1 MPSAP
6 AEEPTKRD
14 SASPRIEYDKALY
27 NGLLEVNRLFA
38 TSLDKPVDETFQKL
52 SSLLVKYLDLDLAW
66 IARLP
71 LGQEWVVPVAA
82 AGQAT
87 SYLEGLRVTSREDLP
102 EGQGP
107 IGFAL
112 RTGEINRIDVEDAR
126 FGPWRDKAKSY
137 GFGRGLALPFEFPD
151 GERAVIALHRHVGKR
166 VYPNVENL
174 LLRLSEDLTVFLRH
188 CREREQL
195 QRLLDYQEAIG
206 TLLHGLLVRQEP
218 EVVYSEV
225 IRILVEKTDALGAWI
240 SVPDETHLHVVADGC
255 KEEYPELVHDMRR
268 FEVPLADD
276 GSPLSRSTA
285 AQAYR
290 FGRPVIVADGY
301 GSELN
306 GLKKAFQ
313 SLKSAQVAGA
323 WPLILDGVPV
333 AVLVIVSEDRDYFT
347 EPLQILINQL
357 VDGVGIAIQNHN
369 TQVEAKQ
376 KSLLYQ
382 ALLTEGDLLF
392 TAQDEGHFLDEA
404 CVRLI
409 ESGLF
414 RTVWIGKATEDG
426 SIEQVTSC
434 GEGTS
439 DLDLLPLIAR
449 SNPGSSTA
457 SLRAIKSGK
466 TLYIRDYVNDP
477 FNAPWAEL
485 SMCNGWRSAVSSPIE
500 RGGKTWGVLTV
511 LSDQTDGF
519 QPGVIEL
526 LTQISQLLAHG
537 LNEIDLR
544 EELNV
549 ERDRQSWL
557 ASHDILTGLP
567 NRRGLEEH
575 ISDAITRSKA
585 NETLLAIGMLDLDD
599 FKALNDRFGHNVGDQ
614 VLRDLAVLLGGAL
627 RQTDLLSR
635 VGGDEFV
642 LVLEG
647 VRRFSDLSVVLR
659 KIERVLATPL
669 ALASGESTVVGGSL
683 GLALYSGDDS
693 SPDTLLREADQALYR
708 LKGKKGY
715 RSRDWAFYAP
725 TDPEGISVFPYVSL
739 ADRRGTIQNLYQD
752 LLHSEGLKAYYQPIV
767 ELTSGKVVGA
777 EALARLV
784 SSSGAIYH
792 PSEFINDLSFAD
804 QMYLTLRMLEIV
816 LGDLELLKNSGHE
829 LWCSVNITPEQLVSD
844 IFLSQLTDLLR
855 LHEVPPSKITL
866 EVLEGG
872 NFLSMEDAW
881 QRMVFLK
888 ELGIDLAIDDI
899 GSAYSSLLRLRDLP
913 IDKIKLD
920 QEFVRTLENQ
930 PNGFHFLNAMSD
942 LSKGLQVDFIAEG
955 AETEEI
961 LDALATL
968 DIPYV
973 QGFAISPPLVFEEFL
988 IWMSAYEGAPV
999 QEHPHTILGL
1009 YALHIRQTFMH
1020 HQRLNSRL
1028 PAPSLDE
1035 CALHIHVLRLG
1046 YEGSEIDKAHR
1057 AYHVALSHFESAF
1070 SENPNPYL
1078 RSLEESRESLRRSI
1092 HDALQ
1097 NSTNA

>member
-1 MPSAP
+1 MPSVP
-6 AEEPTKRD
+6 PEGPEKLD
-14 SASPRIEYDKALY
+14 SDSPHIEYDKTLY
-27 NGLLEVNRLFA
+27 NGLLEINRLFA
-38 TSLDKPVDETFQKL
+38 TSLDKPVEKTLLTL
-52 SSLLVKYLDLDLAW
+52 SSLLVNYLDLDLAW
-66 IARLP
+66 IVRLP
-71 LGQEWVVPVAA
+71 IDGEWVIPMAA
-82 AGQAT
+82 AGIAKD
-87 SYLEGLRVTSREDLP
+87 YLDGIRITSREDLP

-112 RTGEINRIDVEDAR
+112 RTGEIHRIDVEDAK
-126 FGPWRDKAKSY
+126 FEPWRQKAKPY
-137 GFGRGLALPFEFPD
+137 GFGRGLALPFDFPD
-151 GERAVIALHRHVGKR
+151 GEQAVISLHRHVGKPF
-166 VYPNVENL
+166 YPNVEAL
-174 LLRLSEDLTVFLRH
+174 LVRLSEDLTAFLLHR
-188 CREREQL
+188 REREQV
-195 QRLLDYQEAIG
+195 QRLLDYQDAIG
-206 TLLHGLLVRQEP
+206 TLLHGLLVLPEP
-218 EVVYSEV
+218 EVAYSEV

-240 SVPDETHLHVVADGC
+240 SVPVDAYLKTVVGGC
-255 KEEYPELVHDMRR
+255 KEECSDLDLDLRT
-268 FEVPLADD
+268 FEVPLVDD

-290 FGRPVIVADGY
+290 LGRPVIVRDGH
-301 GSELN
+301 GTDLN
-306 GLKKAFQ
+306 GLKKAYE

-323 WPLILDGVPV
+323 WPLILDGIPV
-333 AVLVIVSEDRDYFT
+333 AVLVMVSDDREYFT
-347 EPLQILINQL
+347 EPLQNLLSQL

-392 TAQDEGHFLDEA
+392 TTQDESHFLDEA

-414 RTVWIGKATEDG
+414 KTVWIGKITEER
-426 SIEQVTSC
+426 SVEQVTSC
-434 GEGTS
+434 GETTS
-439 DLDLLPLIAR
+439 DLDLLPLLAR
-449 SNPGSSTA
+449 SNSGSSTA
-457 SLRAIKSGK
+457 SMRAIESGE
-466 TLYIRDYVNDP
+466 TLYLRDYVNDP
-477 FNAPWAEL
+477 FTAPWADL
-485 SMCNGWRSAVSSPIE
+485 AMRNCWRSSVSSPIE
-500 RGGKTWGVLTV
+500 RGGKNWGVLTV

-519 QPGVIEL
+519 SPGVIEL
-526 LTQISQLLAHG
+526 LTKISQLLSHG

-544 EELNV
+544 EELNM

-557 ASHDILTGLP
+557 ASHDMLTGLP

-575 ISDAITRSKA
+575 ISEAITRSK
-585 NETLLAIGMLDLDD
+585 NRETLLAIGMLDLDD
-599 FKALNDRFGHNVGDQ
+599 FKTLNDKFGHEIGDQ
-614 VLRDLAVLLGGAL
+614 VLRDLAVLLRGVL

-647 VRRFSDLSVVLR
+647 VQKFSDLSTVLR
-659 KIERVLATPL
+659 KIERVLTTPL
-669 ALASGESTVVGGSL
+669 LLPSGESAIVGGSL
-683 GLALYSGDDS
+683 GLAIYSGDDS
-693 SPDTLLREADQALYR
+693 HPDTLLREADQALYR

-725 TDPEGISVFPYVSL
+725 SDPEGISVYPHVSL
-739 ADRRGTIQNLYQD
+739 ADRRGTIQNLYQN

-767 ELTSGKVVGA
+767 ELASGKVVGA

-792 PSEFINDLSFAD
+792 PAEFINDLSFAD
-804 QMYLTLRMLEIV
+804 QMFLTLRMLEIV
-816 LGDLELLKNSGHE
+816 LKDLELLENAGNE
-829 LWCSVNITPEQLVSD
+829 LWCSVNISPEQLVSD
-844 IFLSQLTDLLR
+844 VFLSQLTDLLQR
-855 LHEVPPSKITL
+855 HEVSPSKITL

-881 QRMVFLK
+881 QRLIFLK

-920 QEFVRTLENQ
+920 QEFVRTLGNQ

-968 DIPYV
+968 GIPYA
-973 QGFAISPPLVFEEFL
+973 QGFAISHPLGFEEFL
-988 IWMSAYEGAPV
+988 VWISAHRSVEV
-999 QEHPHTILGL
+999 QEHPSTVLGL
-1009 YALHIRQTFMH
+1009 YALHIRQTFIH

-1028 PAPSLDE
+1028 PAPSLGE
-1035 CALHIHVLRLG
+1035 CALQRHLLRLG
-1046 YEGSEIDKAHR
+1046 YEGSEMDTTHR
-1057 AYHVALSHFESAF
+1057 AYHVVLNHFENAF
-1070 SENPNPYL
+1070 LENPNPYL
-1078 RSLEESRESLRRSI
+1078 RSVEEHREALRRSI
-1092 HDALQ
+1092 YDALQ
-1097 NSTNA
+1097 KSLKA